1 MTEEHIPWT
10 AEYAEHLLPVFG
22 TPAAELDHGQGAWV
36 YDVDGRRYL
45 DFLAGI
51 AVSALGHAHP
61 ALVRAIAE
69 QAARVIHVSNLFTSP
84 AQIGLAE
91 DLLRIAG
98 DPEDG
103 RVFFCN
109 SGTEANEGAF
119 KIARA
124 HEHDGGGSRILALDH
139 AFHGRTMGAL
149 SVTWKERLR
158 ERFEPLAADVEFIP
172 ATVAALEAAMDDEV
186 AAVFLEPI
194 QGEAGV
200 LPLPEGFLEAARRL
214 TREHDALMIVDEV
227 QTGMG
232 RTGTWFAFQRAGV
245 MPDVFTLAKGLGGGV
260 PIGATVT
267 TGRASGIL
275 HAGDHG
281 STFGGNPLATSA
293 GRAVIGAIESEHLLD
308 NVARRSA
315 ELRELLAGL
324 PLVAD
329 VRGQGLLLGVRLER
343 SVAPRLVT
351 AALAVGLIINAP
363 DEQTIRLAPPLVI
376 GEPEV
381 AEFGERWTAACRS
394 LDRQSDD
401 TERQDA

>member
-1 MTEEHIPWT
+1 
-10 AEYAEHLLPVFG
+10 
-22 TPAAELDHGQGAWV
+22 
-36 YDVDGRRYL
+36 
-45 DFLAGI
+45 
-51 AVSALGHAHP
+51 
-61 ALVRAIAE
+61 
-69 QAARVIHVSNLFTSP
+69 
-84 AQIGLAE
+84 
-91 DLLRIAG
+91 
-98 DPEDG
+98 
-103 RVFFCN
+103 
-109 SGTEANEGAF
+109 
-119 KIARA
+119 
-124 HEHDGGGSRILALDH
+124 
-139 AFHGRTMGAL
+139 
-149 SVTWKERLR
+149 
-158 ERFEPLAADVEFIP
+158 
-172 ATVAALEAAMDDEV
+172 
-186 AAVFLEPI
+186 
-194 QGEAGV
+194 V